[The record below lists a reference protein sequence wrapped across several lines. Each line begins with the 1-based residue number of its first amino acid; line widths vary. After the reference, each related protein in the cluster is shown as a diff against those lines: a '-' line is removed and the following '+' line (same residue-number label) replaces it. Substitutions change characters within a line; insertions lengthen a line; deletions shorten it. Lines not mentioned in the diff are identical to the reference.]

1 MTNALTDIQIA
12 RQIAKEAGNILL
24 SLQADNSVDNKQKG
38 KNGDYAANQA
48 IINSLKNLRPDDGI
62 LSEEE
67 KDNFDR
73 LEKGRVWI
81 IDPLDGTREYSEN
94 RDDWAVHI
102 GFCTNGIPTM
112 GVVALPGLKKTY
124 SSSDICELKPLARN
138 PKILISRT
146 RQPKYAAELADFLG
160 AELLPMG
167 SAGAKAMAVINGDAD
182 IYYHIGG
189 QHEWDNCA
197 PVAVCLAHGLHCSRL
212 DGSPITYNQKDTF
225 VPDLLICRKEY
236 ADKILNFLRP
246 VLAGE

>member
-1 MTNALTDIQIA
+1 MTNNLTDIEIA
-12 RQIAKEAGNILL
+12 HQIAKEAGDILL
-24 SLQADNSVDNKQKG
+24 SLQNAKDVDSKQKG
-38 KNGDYAANQA
+38 KNGDNAANKV
-48 IINSLKNLRPDDGI
+48 IISALKKLRPEDGI

-67 KDNFDR
+67 NDNFER
-73 LEKGRVWI
+73 LEKERVWI

-102 GFCTNGIPTM
+102 GFCVNGTPTM
-112 GVVALPGLKKTY
+112 GVVALPGQDKTY
-124 SSSDICELKPLARN
+124 SSNDICELKPLAQR

-146 RQPKYAAELADFLG
+146 RQPKYAAELAAHLG

-189 QHEWDNCA
+189 QYEWDNCA

-212 DGSPITYNQKDTF
+212 DGSAIKYNQKDTF

-236 ADKILNFLRP
+236 ADKILKFLRP
-246 VLAGE
+246 LLMGE